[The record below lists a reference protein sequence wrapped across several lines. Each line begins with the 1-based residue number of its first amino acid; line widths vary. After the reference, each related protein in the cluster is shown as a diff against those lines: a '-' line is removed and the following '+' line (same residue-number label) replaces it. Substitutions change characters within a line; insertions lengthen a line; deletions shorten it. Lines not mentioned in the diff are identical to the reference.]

1 VPLVTEKVIGP
12 TIRDPTRHKDGY
24 EGEGKHVHESP
35 DPESPPYEIGMTS
48 LSIRK
53 SCFNYEASI
62 HVEAIG
68 YQPNE
73 TITCYQRVA
82 EGLSIEVT
90 EAYPMWPADRITGH
104 CLFLKSRRTLGAIG
118 ANKGPLW
125 FRSALLMV
133 WER

>member
-1 VPLVTEKVIGP
+1 MKR
-12 TIRDPTRHKDGY
+12 TIRDPTDHKDGY

-53 SCFNYEASI
+53 SRLDHEASI

-73 TITCYQRVA
+73 TKACYQRVG
-82 EGLSIEVT
+82 EGSSIEVT
-90 EAYPMWPADRITGH
+90 EAYPMWPAGRIPGR
-104 CLFLKSRRTLGAIG
+104 CLFARSRRSLGAVG
-118 ANKGPLW
+118 ANKGPRW
-125 FRSALLMV
+125 F
-133 WER
+133 